1 MNLGRIAG
9 VIVGIML
16 VTAATLFFL
25 FRYTF
30 TTGRLYQVQTAI
42 GIDAPPPER
51 HIVPEGF
58 RGWALIHYGIEGAP
72 ELQVVDGVTVA
83 DYPESGRLSTST
95 LQPDNDGFI
104 NQDFFEKRGDEVVRL
119 TRLGSIW
126 GEYNMVVVRDDD
138 GELMR
143 RTAGFFVGTS
153 AEFRNAERP
162 QAEAELLDL
171 AELPE

>member
-1 MNLGRIAG
+1 MNFGRIAG

-16 VTAATLFFL
+16 VVAATLFFL

-30 TTGRLYQVQTAI
+30 TTGRLYQVQTAL

-58 RGWALIHYGIEGAP
+58 TGWALIHYGIEGAP
-72 ELQVVDGVTVA
+72 KLPVVDGVTVA
-83 DYPESGRLSTST
+83 EYPESGRLETAT

-104 NQDFFEKRGDEVVRL
+104 NQDFFERRGDEIVRL

-126 GEYNMVVVRDDD
+126 GEYNMVVIEDDD
-138 GELMR
+138 GDLIR
-143 RTAGFFVGTS
+143 RTAGFFVGTA
-153 AEFRNAERP
+153 AEFQEAERP
-162 QAEAELLDL
+162 L
-171 AELPE
+171 ADIELPELPELPD